1 MNADTELVPTA
12 LAVTNEGAQADKE
25 NEQAEPIEFDKP
37 KKQKFHLF
45 KNRKTK
51 EKKRYPIRTQLLAGF
66 GLFTVI
72 ILALLWIFQ
81 IALLNPFYKLIKK
94 SEVRHTMSEVI
105 SRLDDDDYIEE
116 LMDICRDKNLEIML
130 TDEYGSKIVSIVNGR
145 SDFFDLLGSDMACE
159 IYSKVSNSGGEEIFT
174 LGGKSHYNQFALS
187 KEESFVYIKLC
198 SLSNGESRMI
208 VLTAELTPVDATR
221 NTLEILLIAISAV
234 MILMAVGLAIVLS
247 KGISKPIESINESA
261 KKLAEG
267 DYETEFNKF
276 GSKETS
282 ELADT
287 LNYARKELDKVESLR
302 RELIANVSHDLRTP
316 LTMIKGYSEV
326 MRDIPGE
333 NTPQNVQVII
343 DETERLTSLVNDM
356 LDISKLESGN
366 MKIDPNL
373 MNLTQ
378 SIKAILHRYDK
389 LSDYHFT
396 FDYDE
401 EIWVVAD
408 ELKISQVVY
417 NLVNN
422 ALTYT
427 GEDKSISIKQERNGD
442 RVRVSVTDTGEGI
455 AQDQLQNIWN
465 RYYKVDKAHKR
476 AQRGT
481 GLGLSIV
488 KKILDLHGGAYGVVS
503 TIGVGSTFW
512 FELDI
517 AEDIAKGEE

>member
-1 MNADTELVPTA
+1 MNAENELVTVVSD
-12 LAVTNEGAQADKE
+12 AVENSAADDASSKKE
-25 NEQAEPIEFDKP
+25 KFKFNLFGRKDGQKEKTRKP
-37 KKQKFHLF
+37 KK
-45 KNRKTK
+45 
-51 EKKRYPIRTQLLAGF
+51 RYHIRTQLLWGF

-94 SEVRHTMSEVI
+94 SEVRHTMSEVVE
-105 SRLDDDDYIEE
+105 SLDDDDYIEE
-116 LMDICRDKNLEIML
+116 LMDLCRDRNLEIML

-145 SDFFDLLGSDMACE
+145 SDFFDMLGSDMACK

-174 LGGKSHYNQFALS
+174 LDGKNPHGIYGTQSD
-187 KEESFVYIKLC
+187 ESFVYIKLC
-198 SLSNGESRMI
+198 SNSAGESRMI

-221 NTLEILLIAISAV
+221 NTLEILLLAISVV
-234 MILMAVGLAIVLS
+234 MILMSVVLAVVLS
-247 KGISKPIESINESA
+247 RGISRPIESINESA
-261 KKLAEG
+261 KKLAGG
-267 DYETEFNKF
+267 DYETEFREF
-276 GSKETS
+276 GSKETC

-287 LNYARKELDKVESLR
+287 LNFTRKELGKVESLR

-343 DETERLTSLVNDM
+343 DETERLTGLVNDM
-356 LDISKLESGN
+356 LDISKLETGN
-366 MKIDPNL
+366 MKIDPSL

-389 LSDYHFT
+389 LSDYRFT

-427 GEDKSISIKQERNGD
+427 GDDKSISIKQERRGD

-455 AQDQLQNIWN
+455 EQDKIQNIWD

-476 AQRGT
+476 AQKGT

-503 TIGVGSTFW
+503 TLGVGSTFW
-512 FELDI
+512 FELNV
-517 AEDIAKGEE
+517 AENNE